1 MYQCRGTLVR
11 LGAAALSFCSPRF
24 LAATAWRVLAPSL
37 PCRCSYAN
45 EVLQNQFNA
54 DVFKQQQREYE
65 AEGVPWQHVDY
76 QASRYMTV
84 T

>member
-1 MYQCRGTLVR
+1 MPCSCAPTPYPALQTHTHPHTATHPRTPRRG
-11 LGAAALSFCSPRF
+11 ALAQLCIN
-24 LAATAWRVLAPSL
+24 
-37 PCRCSYAN
+37 YAN